1 MERRDSRNLQGLGQC
16 HDPNIQPSN
25 KIFDGEVR
33 QLGFGCWCTG
43 EGEECS
49 TVSGAREDCPGG
61 DHGEGSH
68 REGGKVRRSSPGKM
82 MWMVGDGFDSAI
94 GCVEEGAGV
103 ASMGGLSLK
112 AREVR
117 AMALGL
123 INSDKGWRSPGVGAP
138 GYEERTRGLCR
149 EECWPRGLSP

>member
-1 MERRDSRNLQGLGQC
+1 
-16 HDPNIQPSN
+16 
-25 KIFDGEVR
+25 
-33 QLGFGCWCTG
+33 
-43 EGEECS
+43 
-49 TVSGAREDCPGG
+49 
-61 DHGEGSH
+61 
-68 REGGKVRRSSPGKM
+68 

-138 GYEERTRGLCR
+138 GYEERTEGGSAVRSVGP
-149 EECWPRGLSP
+149 EAFHLSFDDD